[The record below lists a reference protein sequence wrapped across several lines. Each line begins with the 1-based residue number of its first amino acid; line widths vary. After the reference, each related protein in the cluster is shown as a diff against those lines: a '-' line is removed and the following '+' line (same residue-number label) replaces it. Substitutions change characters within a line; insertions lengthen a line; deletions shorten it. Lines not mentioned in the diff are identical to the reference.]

1 MMSERPTILIV
12 DDDEDIRTVFKLN
25 LERAGYFVETAG
37 SGKEAIEKSRERH
50 FKLALFELKLP
61 DMEGTQLLKIL
72 GESIPNVIRIVVTGF
87 PTLENAIDSLNE
99 GADGYVLKPVD
110 MEKVLKMI
118 GDRLKRQR
126 EEQRYTER
134 KVEEF
139 IEARAR
145 ELESLMKYHRPIG

>member
-1 MMSERPTILIV
+1 MSERPMILIV
-12 DDDEDIRTVFKLN
+12 DDDEEIRTVFRLN
-25 LERAGYFVETAG
+25 LERAGYFVETAE
-37 SGKEAIEKSRERH
+37 SGKEAIEKSKERH
-50 FKLALFELKLP
+50 FHLALIDIKLP
-61 DMEGTQLLKIL
+61 DMDGTQLLKIL
-72 GESIPNVIRIVVTGF
+72 GESIPNMIRIVVTGF
-87 PTLENAIDSLNE
+87 PTLKNAIDSLNE
-99 GADGYVLKPVD
+99 GADGYILKPVD
-110 MEKVLKMI
+110 MEKVLRMI

>member
-1 MMSERPTILIV
+1 MSERPTILIV
-12 DDDEDIRTVFKLN
+12 DDDEDIRTVFRSN
-25 LERAGYFVETAG
+25 LESVGYFVETAE

-50 FKLALFELKLP
+50 FNLALIDIKLP
-61 DMEGTQLLKIL
+61 DMEGTELLKIL
-72 GESIPNVIRIVVTGF
+72 GESVPNMIRIIVTGF
-87 PTLENAIDSLNE
+87 PTLNNAIDSLNE
-99 GADGYVLKPVD
+99 GADGYILKPVD

-118 GDRLKRQR
+118 KDRLKRQR

>member
-1 MMSERPTILIV
+1 MSERHMILIV
-12 DDDEDIRTVFKLN
+12 DDDEEIRTVFRLN
-25 LERAGYFVETAG
+25 LERAGYFVETAE
-37 SGKEAIEKSRERH
+37 SGKEAIEKSKERH
-50 FKLALFELKLP
+50 FHLALIDIKLP
-61 DMEGTQLLKIL
+61 DMDGTQLLKIL
-72 GESIPNVIRIVVTGF
+72 GESIPNMIRIVVTGF
-87 PTLENAIDSLNE
+87 PTLKNAIDSLNE
-99 GADGYVLKPVD
+99 GADGYILKPVD
-110 MEKVLKMI
+110 MEKVLRMI

>member
-1 MMSERPTILIV
+1 MSERPTILIV
-12 DDDEDIRTVFKLN
+12 DDDEDIRTVFRSN
-25 LERAGYFVETAG
+25 LESVGYFVETAE

-50 FKLALFELKLP
+50 FNLALIDIKLP

-72 GESIPNVIRIVVTGF
+72 GESVPNMIRIIVTGF
-87 PTLENAIDSLNE
+87 PTLNNAIDSLNE
-99 GADGYVLKPVD
+99 GADGYILKPVD

-118 GDRLKRQR
+118 KDRLKRQR

>member
-1 MMSERPTILIV
+1 MSERHMILIV
-12 DDDEDIRTVFKLN
+12 DDDEEIRTVFRLN
-25 LERAGYFVETAG
+25 LERAGYFVETAE
-37 SGKEAIEKSRERH
+37 SGKEAIEKSKERH
-50 FKLALFELKLP
+50 FHLALIDIKLP
-61 DMEGTQLLKIL
+61 DMDGTQLLKIL
-72 GESIPNVIRIVVTGF
+72 GESIPNMIRIVVTGF
-87 PTLENAIDSLNE
+87 PTLKNAIDSLNE
-99 GADGYVLKPVD
+99 GADGYILKPVD

>member
-1 MMSERPTILIV
+1 MSERPTILIV
-12 DDDEDIRTVFKLN
+12 DDDEDIRTVFRSN
-25 LERAGYFVETAG
+25 LESVGYFVETAEN
-37 SGKEAIEKSRERH
+37 GKEAIEKSRERH
-50 FKLALFELKLP
+50 FNLALIDIKLP

-72 GESIPNVIRIVVTGF
+72 GESVPNMIRIIVTGF
-87 PTLENAIDSLNE
+87 PTLNNAIDSLNE
-99 GADGYVLKPVD
+99 GADGYILKPVD

-118 GDRLKRQR
+118 KDRLKRQR